1 VNVDV
6 DECGSAATDEDA
18 TSKSSTCNVGVDPTR
33 PEYDRATS
41 NIDTAAKCYD
51 IAATDLISVYVDVDE
66 CGGSTIDEDATSLYC
81 ASVY

>member
-1 VNVDV
+1 MDVDV
-6 DECGSAATDEDA
+6 DERGSATIDEDA
-18 TSKSSTCNVGVDPTR
+18 ASVSPTCKIGVDPTR
-33 PEYDRATS
+33 PEYDRAIS

-51 IAATDLISVYVDVDE
+51 IAATDLISVDVDVEE

>member
-1 VNVDV
+1 MNVDV
-6 DECGSAATDEDA
+6 DERGSATIDEDA
-18 TSKSSTCNVGVDPTR
+18 TSVSPTCIIGVDPTR

-41 NIDTAAKCYD
+41 NIDTATKCFD
-51 IAATDLISVYVDVDE
+51 IAATDLISVDVDVDE